1 MLWSFLLIPQRTTL
15 HHPTVNFEV
24 KSMLF
29 QLCYRSNT
37 DCIFRLRGG
46 CNCARSEV
54 ANYERSFISQINVAV
69 DENSFWW
76 HTISTANISRGHI
89 KQNKRDVQQEWNRIK
104 SEIYCCVPNILR
116 VSFTQYNNCR
126 YRIYWAWYFSL
137 ATKKLSNM

>member
-1 MLWSFLLIPQRTTL
+1 MLWSFLLIPQRITL

-54 ANYERSFISQINVAV
+54 ANYERTFIGQINVAV
-69 DENSFWW
+69 DENGLDNIQSQRQIFQVD
-76 HTISTANISRGHI
+76 IS
-89 KQNKRDVQQEWNRIK
+89 NKTNEMFNRN
-104 SEIYCCVPNILR
+104 EIELKAKWA
-116 VSFTQYNNCR
+116 SFTQYNNCR
-126 YRIYWAWYFSL
+126 YRIY
-137 ATKKLSNM
+137 